1 MSTFGRFRLCTS
13 FESSPVSVNEIL
25 QIPVEDW
32 REVIIELEVLP
43 RWPIPTSSSD
53 VTSYVEHNLDGV
65 IMKYSRYQYIKQMQS
80 AVNLVEAFYERFRP
94 LLRNI
99 TVNSNL
105 IQPPPPAA
113 PHHQIGSVIP
123 PIKRPRF
130 V

>member
-1 MSTFGRFRLCTS
+1 
-13 FESSPVSVNEIL
+13 
-25 QIPVEDW
+25 
-32 REVIIELEVLP
+32 
-43 RWPIPTSSSD
+43 
-53 VTSYVEHNLDGV
+53 
-65 IMKYSRYQYIKQMQS
+65 MKYSRYQYIKQMQS

-105 IQPPPPAA
+105 IQPPPPSA
-113 PHHQIGSVIP
+113 PHHQIGTVIP